1 MRELKG
7 VTKAG
12 GSRWGREGAVGLQRR
27 GGVYSK
33 TMQLLLVFC
42 YEQRSPDHTGRFH
55 NCFFCSH
62 CVVWRKEEE
71 KKKLNVTRIRWRTY
85 WFPM

>member
-12 GSRWGREGAVGLQRR
+12 GIEVGAGGGGWATKEGG

-55 NCFFCSH
+55 NCFFLFTLCGLEKG
-62 CVVWRKEEE
+62 RR
-71 KKKLNVTRIRWRTY
+71 KKKVECDSH
-85 WFPM
+85 